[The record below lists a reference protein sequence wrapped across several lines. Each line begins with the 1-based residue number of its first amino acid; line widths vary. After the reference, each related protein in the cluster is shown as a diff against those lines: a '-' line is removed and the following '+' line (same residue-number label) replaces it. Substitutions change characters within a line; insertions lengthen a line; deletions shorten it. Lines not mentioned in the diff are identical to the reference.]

1 MVRARLYLKG
11 KLHHATWRS
20 SVLLAHIGLTNLP
33 FPIEQ
38 FAVRANHV
46 IMKTI
51 ILRLYRPTCT
61 LNARSFSGSYVQKT
75 AYRMERAVIR

>member
-1 MVRARLYLKG
+1 MVRAQLYLKG
-11 KLHHATWRS
+11 KLHHATGKS

-38 FAVRANHV
+38 SAIYKLVSTNHV

-51 ILRLYRPTCT
+51 ILRVKYIQVNKNILYEKV
-61 LNARSFSGSYVQKT
+61 GG
-75 AYRMERAVIR
+75 I